1 MTVVTPVPSEPT
13 GNIEGDNPQKD
24 TKQDSE
30 DPEKT
35 KETEEEPKVTIPAS
49 LAVQAVIDPQITEVA
64 RLTCPPFPESRYLE
78 LKPSKS
84 SAKARKFFFALDLYE
99 IAPILPSLMGAVFRT
114 IQFLGPE
121 NCALS
126 IVEGRS
132 TDGTY
137 EILEKLSSEAKNIGF
152 SYYLVK
158 SDINPK
164 EGSGDRI
171 QELANLRNLALL
183 PLLENRVAYTSD
195 AIIVFPNDIVPCEE
209 DILELLYQM
218 KIQEAD
224 MVCPMDWLES
234 GGLFYDVWVSRGI
247 NGDTFFEIPQNGAW
261 QFASNLFWN
270 DESSRRRLD
279 AAQPFQVYACWNGM
293 GVFKAQPLLEK
304 NIRFRSNKEKEG
316 ECYMGEPTL
325 LCKDF
330 WAQGYGRIAVVP
342 SVNVGYNVKASSIIK
357 QLHGYAHEGISKAK
371 ASGLGEL
378 INWQKEPP
386 GQVKCARVWEL
397 PSWVPPV

>member
-1 MTVVTPVPSEPT
+1 MV
-13 GNIEGDNPQKD
+13 
-24 TKQDSE
+24 
-30 DPEKT
+30 
-35 KETEEEPKVTIPAS
+35 VTIPPS

-99 IAPILPSLMGAVFRT
+99 IAPMLPSLMGAVFRA

-158 SDINPK
+158 SDINPT

-171 QELANLRNLALL
+171 KGLANLRNLALL
-183 PLLENRVAYTSD
+183 PLLENRVAYSSD
-195 AIIVFPNDIVPCEE
+195 AIIVFLNDIAPCEE

-234 GGLFYDVWVSRGI
+234 GELFYDVWVSRGI
-247 NGDTFFEIPQNGAW
+247 NGDTFVSFHLTHPSPLGESRLLWLTCLVSHQFEIPQNGAW
-261 QFASNLFWN
+261 QFAFNLFWN

-279 AAQPFQVYACWNGM
+279 AAQPFQVYSCWNGI
-293 GVFKAQPLLEK
+293 GVFKAQPLVEK
-304 NIRFRSNKEKEG
+304 NIRFRRNKEKEG

-342 SVNVGYNVKASSIIK
+342 SVNVGYNVNGSSIIK

-378 INWQKEPP
+378 IRWQKEPP
-386 GQVKCARVWEL
+386 GQVKCARTWEL
-397 PSWVPPV
+397 PYWVPPV